1 MTRHRKVSAVV
12 AAASAVLVAGCGSS
26 PTPTPTST
34 RGQSANNPGGQAF
47 AYARCIRSHGVADF
61 PDPKV
66 TTTPGGGSVG
76 IAMMA
81 PSSIGNSPVFKAAQ
95 KACQRILPGPGSAR
109 SDGNGPS
116 KPVLLAF
123 AGCLRSHGIS
133 GFPDPNAQGQLPAQT
148 IAAAGVNVHTPQFLA
163 AGKACVGVTHGQITD
178 ADVAELVSGHH

>member
-1 MTRHRKVSAVV
+1 MVTAV
-12 AAASAVLVAGCGSS
+12 AAALAAGCGSS
-26 PTPTPTST
+26 PSHIPAHT
-34 RGQSANNPGGQAF
+34 ANNPGSQAF

-81 PSSIGNSPVFKAAQ
+81 PSSIGNSPAFKAAQ
-95 KACQRILPGPGSAR
+95 KACQGILPVPRSAR
-109 SDGNGPS
+109 SDSNGPS
-116 KPVLLAF
+116 KQVLVAF

-148 IAAAGVNVHTPQFLA
+148 IAAAGVNIHTPRFLA
-163 AGKACVGVTHGQITD
+163 AGEACVGVTHGQITD
-178 ADVAELVSGHH
+178 ADVVELVNGHH